1 MLEQL
6 LRQLKGDSR
15 DMTME
20 ELTNLSKS
28 LTHLPP
34 QGPVRRGIVSDL
46 GKLMGLQTIW
56 PHKAHVIR

>member
-28 LTHLPP
+28 LAHLLP
-34 QGPVRRGIVSDL
+34 QGPVRRGTVSDL
-46 GKLMGLQTIW
+46 GELMGLQTIW
-56 PHKAHVIR
+56 PHKAHVIT